1 MLEITEVA
9 PTGTNRAEFVVSPS
23 LAATW
28 VDQTC
33 DTRHAYR
40 AARVWIAEDGQA
52 WVWAHRITK
61 SGADYASGMGI
72 NMVLR
77 AGSSPIGAG
86 WNAVTGDLAVELLN
100 RGWHRSFSPDDAEQP
115 FPSFRWSR
123 QPAAAPEEPKTARG
137 ELMVHPAVT
146 LIDAPRDGLSRVEA
160 RLVDGGT
167 LPEFVGLLRGG
178 EFLTGD
184 PEGEGYM
191 GVPAEYVG
199 RYLDGVL
206 NARTMPEDAWARS
219 NILLA
224 IMFDGKDPMFQSAAP
239 EVDEWADELGP
250 IEEAVACT
258 PGAGCNNDRTCV
270 AHGGKVEPIPADHPW
285 NASFHED
292 PTTYFIGDT
301 PMVSAA
307 SEQASRIAG
316 LEEQVVGYQQSLG
329 QANERIAELEEQLE
343 VSDGH
348 RAAGMARIA
357 EFEARA
363 RGEWGPKHGAMM
375 LQALRSVEV
384 PKAAAH
390 SITADQTQEADRLI
404 SVAGVPVGLQA
415 GDVENADQAGLLI
428 EHRRN
433 HPHWPACIEVTAW
446 FGGQMV
452 SLALDADTAVEVR
465 RQV

>member
-77 AGSSPIGAG
+77 AGSSPVGAG

-123 QPAAAPEEPKTARG
+123 KPAALTPEPKTARG

-292 PTTYFIGDT
+292 PTVYYIGET

-307 SEQASRIAG
+307 TEAVQRVRN

-329 QANERIAELEEQLE
+329 EANERIAELEEQLE

-348 RAAGMARIA
+348 RAAGMARIR
-357 EFEARA
+357 ELEARPQLVA
-363 RGEWGPKHGAMM
+363 LPEPPKVV
-375 LQALRSVEV
+375 ALCVDT
-384 PKAAAH
+384 
-390 SITADQTQEADRLI
+390 TADQIQEADRLI

-415 GDVENADQAGLLI
+415 GDVENADRAGLLI